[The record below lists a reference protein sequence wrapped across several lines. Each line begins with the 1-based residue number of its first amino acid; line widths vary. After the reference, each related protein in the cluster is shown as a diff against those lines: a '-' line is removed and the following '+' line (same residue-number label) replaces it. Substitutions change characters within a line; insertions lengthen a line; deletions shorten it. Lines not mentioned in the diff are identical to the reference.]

1 MVKIYSTKHDNNLI
15 ADFEYMSDAQFWLN
29 DVLECVA
36 GYSYYSEL
44 NNIQIH
50 SNGVFKEKF
59 NIPDYFQNLILHRFN
74 MEIKTDLGS
83 FTTTYDE
90 TKEREENK

>member
-1 MVKIYSTKHDNNLI
+1 MQTDKAMVKIYSTKHDNRLI

-29 DVLECVA
+29 DILECIA

-50 SNGVFKEKF
+50 CNGAFKEKKD
-59 NIPDYFQNLILHRFN
+59 IPDYLQNLILQRFN
-74 MEIKTDLGS
+74 MKIKTESGKIDG
-83 FTTTYDE
+83 E
-90 TKEREENK
+90 